1 MAATANQT
9 VGRDGELARVDAVLD
24 SLTSDPGPRVVEIS
38 GEAGIGKTRLLD
50 ELFER
55 AERREYLTFRGRGA
69 EFEQGVPFAPV
80 VQALDAYLGGLDPG
94 RLRLP
99 EGELRD
105 ELGAIFPSLRT
116 DRTPPSGVYDERY
129 RAYAATTAA

>member
-1 MAATANQT
+1 MAATASQM
-9 VGRDGELARVDAVLD
+9 VGRDAELARVDAILD
-24 SLTSDPGPRVVEIS
+24 SLTTRPGPRVVEIS

-50 ELFER
+50 ELCER
-55 AERREYLTFRGRGA
+55 ARRREDLAFRGRGA

-80 VQALDAYLGGLDPG
+80 VEALDKYLGGLDPR

-105 ELGAIFPSLRT
+105 EL
-116 DRTPPSGVYDERY
+116 
-129 RAYAATTAA
+129 